1 MEDNMFRISQIR
13 DFELEAEVLVAHQLD
28 LLAQIEG
35 QLRAVHQTMRRIE
48 RLRNVNN
55 RVGPELSNG
64 ARQEVLAALTQE
76 LNAVDA
82 QLLLQHQSSRDMQST
97 IAKMQERLAAIKRLA
112 EKRLHST
119 DGGSDEL
126 STTSPE

>member
-1 MEDNMFRISQIR
+1 MEDNTFRTSQIR
-13 DFELEAEVLVAHQLD
+13 DFELEAELLVAHQLD

-97 IAKMQERLAAIKRLA
+97 IAKMQERLAVVKRVA
-112 EKRLHST
+112 EERLQSH
-119 DGGSDEL
+119 DRGSDQ
-126 STTSPE
+126 SSPQPPE